1 MDIGKSL
8 KALPKLISKYRY
20 PIVILI
26 IGLVLLLLP
35 GRQGETESPI
45 NQTVVQQQPDLT
57 QQLTQ
62 TLSQIS
68 GVGRV
73 KVMLTIAEGEKTIY
87 QYDED
92 LSKGE
97 NSSSVRQETIIVTDA
112 NRNQQALI
120 HQILAPKYLGAVIV
134 CQGGDDPSVKW
145 AVVEAVSKATGLG
158 ANQISVLKMK

>member
-35 GRQGETESPI
+35 GRKGETESPI

>member
-35 GRQGETESPI
+35 GRKGETESPI

-68 GVGRV
+68 EVGRV

>member
-1 MDIGKSL
+1 MDMGKSL

>member
-112 NRNQQALI
+112 HRNQQALI